1 MLNLTV
7 TTVEREILNR
17 DDIEKVTIPT
27 ADGEITVLPGHVAL
41 MSALGIG
48 ELIVY
53 PKSGESIS
61 LFVDGGVLQVSND
74 SVELLANMAEHADEI
89 DEAKIEEAKRRAEKL
104 LEEKPVD
111 VDLAA
116 VTASLKRDAARLR
129 LKRKQRGRT
138 GPAMN

>member
-1 MLNLTV
+1 MFLTV

-17 DDIEKVTIPT
+17 DDITKVTIPT

-41 MSALGIG
+41 MSALGMG
-48 ELIVY
+48 EVIAY
-53 PKSGESIS
+53 PKEGESIS

-74 SVELLANMAEHADEI
+74 RVELLANMAEHADEI

-111 VDLAA
+111 IDLAA

-138 GPAMN
+138 GQAMN